1 MSQVASIKTFTAT
14 DHKSIDSMLETQR
27 AFFETGKTLPY
38 KFRDEQLKR
47 LKAGIKKFEV
57 EFIAALKADLGKS
70 SFETYI
76 GEIGFLYG
84 EIDHTRKH
92 LKSWMRNRSIGSS
105 ILLFPSFG
113 SVSSDPKG
121 CVLIMSPW
129 NYPVQ
134 LALAPLIGALA
145 AGNCA
150 MIKPSE
156 VAPATAKV
164 VGDLIA
170 DTFPKEL
177 VSVVQGDAS
186 LAKALL
192 AEQFDHIFFT
202 GSTEVGRQVAMEAAK
217 QLIPVTLE
225 LGGKSPCI
233 VEPDANLSVAARR
246 IVWGK
251 FFNAGQTCVAP
262 DYILVHNSIKTQF
275 INEISQAITKAF
287 GENPEESPD
296 LARII
301 NQRHFD
307 RLVGLMGQ
315 GRVVFGGK
323 TNRET
328 SYIGPTIIDD
338 VKMDHKIMAE
348 EIFGPL
354 LPILGYSDMNEAK
367 KIIKQRPK
375 PLALYLFSENTKT
388 QDDVIASI
396 PFGGGCI
403 NDLLL
408 HLCHPDLPF
417 GGVGPSGLGAY
428 HGQDSFRVFSNQ
440 KSVLKTPTAIDV
452 PVRYA
457 PYGKKESIIRMLLK

>member
-1 MSQVASIKTFTAT
+1 MPHSTPLKAFTAT
-14 DHKSIDSMLETQR
+14 DHKSIHSMLEIQR
-27 AFFETGKTLPY
+27 AFFESGKTLPY

-47 LKAGIKKFEV
+47 LKAGVKKFEV
-57 EFIAALKADLGKS
+57 EFISALKSDLGKS

-92 LKSWMRNRSIGSS
+92 LKSWMRNRNIGSS

-164 VGDLIA
+164 VGDMIA

-192 AEQFDHIFFT
+192 QEQFDHIFFT

-233 VEPDANLSVAARR
+233 VEPDANLPVAARR

-275 INEISQAITKAF
+275 IKEISQAITKAF

-296 LARII
+296 L
-301 NQRHFD
+301 D

-323 TNRET
+323 ANRET
-328 SYIGPTIIDD
+328 SYIEPTIIDD
-338 VKMDHKIMAE
+338 VRMDHKIMSE

-354 LPILGYSDMNEAK
+354 LPILGYNDLNEAK
-367 KIIKQRPK
+367 MIIKQRPK
-375 PLALYLFSENTKT
+375 PLALYLFSENAKT
-388 QDDVIASI
+388 QDDVIRSI

-457 PYGKKESIIRMLLK
+457 PYGKKESIIRMLLN

>member
-1 MSQVASIKTFTAT
+1 
-14 DHKSIDSMLETQR
+14 
-27 AFFETGKTLPY
+27 
-38 KFRDEQLKR
+38 
-47 LKAGIKKFEV
+47 
-57 EFIAALKADLGKS
+57 
-70 SFETYI
+70 
-76 GEIGFLYG
+76 
-84 EIDHTRKH
+84 
-92 LKSWMRNRSIGSS
+92 
-105 ILLFPSFG
+105 
-113 SVSSDPKG
+113 
-121 CVLIMSPW
+121 MSPW
-129 NYPVQ
+129 NYPVN
-134 LALAPLIGALA
+134 LALAPLIGAIA
-145 AGNCA
+145 AGNCSI
-150 MIKPSE
+150 IKPSE
-156 VAPATAKV
+156 VAPASAKV
-164 VGDLIA
+164 VGDMIA
-170 DTFPKEL
+170 DTFPKEF
-177 VSVVQGDAS
+177 VAVVQGDAT

-192 AEQFDHIFFT
+192 TEQFDHIFFT
-202 GSTEVGRQVAMEAAK
+202 GSTEVGRQVAIEAAK

-233 VEPDANLSVAARR
+233 VEPDANLAVAARR

-251 FFNAGQTCVAP
+251 FFNGGQTCVAP
-262 DYILVHNSIKTQF
+262 DYILAHNSIKAQL
-275 INEISQAITKAF
+275 IKEISQAITKAF

-323 TNRET
+323 TNREK
-328 SYIGPTIIDD
+328 SYIAPTIIDD

-354 LPILGYSDMNEAK
+354 LPILGYSDMSEAK

-375 PLALYLFSENTKT
+375 PLALYLFTENSKT
-388 QDDVIASI
+388 QDDVVASV

-440 KSVLKTPTAIDV
+440 KSVLKTPTTVDV